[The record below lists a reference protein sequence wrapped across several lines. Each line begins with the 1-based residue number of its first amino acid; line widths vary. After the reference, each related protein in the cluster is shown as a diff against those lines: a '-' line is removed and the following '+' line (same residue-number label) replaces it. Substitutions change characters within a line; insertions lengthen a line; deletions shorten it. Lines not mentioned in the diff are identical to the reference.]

1 MSEHA
6 AQFHEEQ
13 TFRRPWLLATLGL
26 STFVPIVAV
35 VGALVLQVISGRP
48 VGNNPISTPALA
60 AVSALVLLV
69 CGGVLGIL
77 LFSRL
82 IVEVRGDALR
92 IRFAPFHR
100 RFVEIP
106 LAEIASHA
114 ARRYRPIGEYGGW
127 GIRGLARNRAYNVRG
142 DRGVQ
147 LVLRDGRKILIG
159 SQRADDLAAAIS
171 RAITR

>member
-1 MSEHA
+1 VSEP
-6 AQFHEEQ
+6 QFHEEQ

-26 STFVPIVAV
+26 ATFAPIVLV
-35 VGALVLQVISGRP
+35 VGLLLVQVISGRP

-60 AVSALVLLV
+60 AVAAGVLLV
-69 CGGVLGIL
+69 CGGVLAIL
-77 LFSRL
+77 LLSRL

-92 IRFAPFHR
+92 IRFVPFHR

-114 ARRYRPIGEYGGW
+114 ARRYRPIVEYGGW
-127 GIRGLARNRAYNVRG
+127 GIRGFARNRAYNVRG

-159 SQRADDLAAAIS
+159 SQHADELAAAIS
-171 RAITR
+171 RATSR